1 VAQAASGPPRKIL
14 WVDDHQWNNSEVEL
28 IESRWP
34 VDIDRALS
42 TDEAMQKLQS
52 TAYDLVIE
60 DMDRRGNNRAGI
72 ELLEKLRDE
81 KKDIPVVVYTSSAS
95 ARRYGAEARR
105 LGAKKVTASAVALM
119 DAIQSIFG

>member
-1 VAQAASGPPRKIL
+1 
-14 WVDDHQWNNSEVEL
+14 
-28 IESRWP
+28 
-34 VDIDRALS
+34 
-42 TDEAMQKLQS
+42 MQKLQS